1 MGQKVNPHGLRVGIV
16 KDWDAKWYAE
26 KDFAANLHEDVKIR
40 NFLKETLFIAGISRI
55 EIERT
60 NKRIKLTIHTAK
72 PGMVIGRGGAGI
84 EDIKKAMTRFTDKQV
99 DVNIAE
105 IKQADMDAV
114 LVAENIAGQL
124 ERRIGFRR
132 AMKQAVGRTMRLGA
146 KGIKIMVSGRLGG
159 AEIARSESY
168 REGSIPLHTLRAN
181 IDYGTAEAHTTYGC
195 IGIKVWIYKGEVLP
209 EDERELI
216 FLDKI
221 EKGIIYVMGQPV
233 HRDDEEYYLQLLEE
247 GRKTEQ
253 ELYGE
258 RRKDWEKVQYL
269 NRLRRQKKK
278 QNKDLQELEMYW
290 AINQAKKYTS
300 LDECPF

>member
-16 KDWDAKWYAE
+16 KDWDAKWYAD
-26 KDFAANLHEDVKIR
+26 KDYAANLHEDVLIR
-40 NFLKETLFIAGISRI
+40 NFLKKTLFIAGISRI
-55 EIERT
+55 EIERI

-84 EDIKKAMTRFTDKQV
+84 EDIRKALKRFTDKQI

-105 IKQADMDAV
+105 IKQADMDSV
-114 LVAENIAGQL
+114 LVAEIIASQL

-209 EDERELI
+209 EA
-216 FLDKI
+216 KQAPA
-221 EKGIIYVMGQPV
+221 KK
-233 HRDDEEYYLQLLEE
+233 EE
-247 GRKTEQ
+247 G
-253 ELYGE
+253 
-258 RRKDWEKVQYL
+258 D
-269 NRLRRQKKK
+269 N
-278 QNKDLQELEMYW
+278 
-290 AINQAKKYTS
+290 
-300 LDECPF
+300 

>member
-16 KDWDAKWYAE
+16 KDWDAKWYAD
-26 KDFAANLHEDVKIR
+26 KDYAANLHEDVLIR
-40 NFLKETLFIAGISRI
+40 NFLKKTLFIAGISRI
-55 EIERT
+55 EIERI

-84 EDIKKAMTRFTDKQV
+84 EDIRKALKRFTDKQI

-105 IKQADMDAV
+105 IKQADMDSV
-114 LVAENIAGQL
+114 LVAENIASQL

-209 EDERELI
+209 EA
-216 FLDKI
+216 KQAPA
-221 EKGIIYVMGQPV
+221 KK
-233 HRDDEEYYLQLLEE
+233 EE
-247 GRKTEQ
+247 G
-253 ELYGE
+253 
-258 RRKDWEKVQYL
+258 D
-269 NRLRRQKKK
+269 N
-278 QNKDLQELEMYW
+278 
-290 AINQAKKYTS
+290 
-300 LDECPF
+300 

>member
-16 KDWDAKWYAE
+16 KDWDAKWYAD
-26 KDFAANLHEDVKIR
+26 KDYAANLHEDVLIR
-40 NFLKETLFIAGISRI
+40 NFLKKTLFIAGISRI
-55 EIERT
+55 EIERI
-60 NKRIKLTIHTAK
+60 NKRIKLTIHTAN

-84 EDIKKAMTRFTDKQV
+84 EDIRKALKRFTDKQI

-105 IKQADMDAV
+105 IKQADMDSV
-114 LVAENIAGQL
+114 LVAENIANQL

-209 EDERELI
+209 EA
-216 FLDKI
+216 KQAPA
-221 EKGIIYVMGQPV
+221 KK
-233 HRDDEEYYLQLLEE
+233 EE
-247 GRKTEQ
+247 G
-253 ELYGE
+253 
-258 RRKDWEKVQYL
+258 D
-269 NRLRRQKKK
+269 N
-278 QNKDLQELEMYW
+278 
-290 AINQAKKYTS
+290 
-300 LDECPF
+300 